1 MFKNLFTTKTK
12 ADKIVDEI
20 DSLTA
25 KKQKVQ
31 NDKNVKNN
39 SIQNKMKA
47 LEYQANQNQ
56 VKADNIIN
64 EIDRKLDKLKRDL
77 QSEKDYV
84 NSIKPTDELDKHIQL

>member
-47 LEYQANQNQ
+47 LEYRANQNQ
-56 VKADNIIN
+56 VKADNVIN

-84 NSIKPTDELDKHIQL
+84 NSIKPTDELDRHMQL

>member
-1 MFKNLFTTKTK
+1 MFKKLFTTKTK

-84 NSIKPTDELDKHIQL
+84 NSIKPTDELDRHIQL

>member
-84 NSIKPTDELDKHIQL
+84 NSIKPTDELDRHIQL

>member
-1 MFKNLFTTKTK
+1 MFKDLFTTKTK

-25 KKQKVQ
+25 KKQKIQ

-84 NSIKPTDELDKHIQL
+84 NSIKPTDELDRHMQI